1 MSDHR
6 SNNRNK
12 VSGETRME
20 ALVWLGG
27 GQLSVENIEQPE
39 PSAGETIFRVSLAG
53 ICGSDLHAYR
63 GSGGKRR
70 PPLVLGHE
78 AVGRVDGDDRL
89 FVAFPLQGCQVCP
102 TCLAGRENLCP
113 QRQLLGLDRPG
124 TFADMVA
131 VPAGSLVPV
140 PAGVPADVAALTEPL
155 ATALAVFSGYGLR
168 PGQRVAVIGC
178 GSIGL
183 LAVYAAVRAGCAV
196 TAADPVASRREAAIE
211 VGASDVAESA
221 EQWPAGAA
229 DFVVDAVGIEQ
240 TWTAALKAA
249 RPGGIVDIVGLG
261 QSSGIVAIGDIVRSG
276 LTLRGTYAYTRDD
289 FTAAL
294 AMLAEQPPST
304 SWLERLPLKDGPAAF
319 ESLATLRA
327 QAVKIL
333 LQPGGT
339 TD

>member
-1 MSDHR
+1 
-6 SNNRNK
+6 
-12 VSGETRME
+12 ME

-27 GQLSVENIEQPE
+27 DQLSIENVEPPE
-39 PSAGETIFRVSLAG
+39 PSAGETIFHVSLAG

-63 GSGGKRR
+63 GAGGKRR

-89 FVAFPLQGCQVCP
+89 FVVFPLQGCRV
-102 TCLAGRENLCP
+102 CLACQARRENLCP
-113 QRQLLGLDRPG
+113 NRQLLGLDRPG
-124 TFADMVA
+124 TFAELVA
-131 VPAGSLVPV
+131 VPADALVAV
-140 PAGVPADVAALTEPL
+140 PDGVRADVAALTEPL
-155 ATALAVFSGYGLR
+155 ATALAVFSGYELSA
-168 PGQRVAVIGC
+168 GQHVAVIGC

-183 LAVYAAVRAGCAV
+183 LAVYAAVRAGCTV
-196 TAADPVASRREAAIE
+196 TAADPVAARRRAAIE

-221 EQWPAGAA
+221 EQWPVGAA

-240 TWTAALKAA
+240 TWTAALKTV
-249 RPGGIVDIVGLG
+249 RPGGIVDVVGLG
-261 QSSGIVAIGDIVRSG
+261 QASGVVAIGDIVRSG

-289 FTAAL
+289 FAAAL

-304 SWLERLPLKDGPAAF
+304 SWLERLPLKEGPAAF

-327 QAVKIL
+327 RAVKIL
-333 LQPGGT
+333 LQPGWI

>member
-1 MSDHR
+1 
-6 SNNRNK
+6 
-12 VSGETRME
+12 ME
-20 ALVWLGG
+20 ALVWHGG
-27 GQLSVENIEQPE
+27 GKLSVENVERPV
-39 PSAGETIFRVSLAG
+39 PGDGEALFHVSLAG

-63 GSGGKRR
+63 GAGGKRR

-78 AVGRVDGDDRL
+78 AVGTVDGDERQ
-89 FVAFPLQGCQVCP
+89 FVVFPLQGCQVCP
-102 TCLAGRENLCP
+102 TCQAGRENLCP
-113 QRQLLGLDRPG
+113 RRRLLGLDCPG
-124 TFADMVA
+124 TFADLVA
-131 VPAGSLVPV
+131 VPAAALVPV
-140 PAGVPADVAALTEPL
+140 PAGVPAEVAALTEPL
-155 ATALAVFSGYGLR
+155 ATALAVFSGYDLS

-183 LAVYAAVRAGCAV
+183 LAVYAAVRAGATV
-196 TAADPVASRREAAIE
+196 IAADPVAARRQAALE

-240 TWTAALKAA
+240 TWTAALKAV
-249 RPGGIVDIVGLG
+249 RPGGVVDVVGLG
-261 QSSGIVAIGDIVRSG
+261 QASGVVAVGDIVRSG

-289 FTAAL
+289 FAAAL

-304 SWLERLPLKDGPAAF
+304 SWLERLALKKGPAAF

-327 QAVKIL
+327 RAVKIL
-333 LQPGGT
+333 LQPSGI